1 MFQTYKPIMVLR
13 SIISEVEF
21 ELQRVESEPQRV
33 EFDREF
39 KNIQIFGYFCS
50 KALPFIHSV
59 NLENEH

>member
-33 EFDREF
+33 DFDREI
-39 KNIQIFGYFCS
+39 KKS
-50 KALPFIHSV
+50 KFLDFFV
-59 NLENEH
+59 

>member
-39 KNIQIFGYFCS
+39 KNIQKFGYFCL

-59 NLENEH
+59 NLEH